1 MVDDPLRK
9 AHLAMVKHPD
19 KVPVYIKVAD
29 GEQNV
34 PDLDR
39 HYYLIERGMTMGQV
53 VYIIRKR
60 IKISSKQAIFVFVDN
75 GILPP
80 TSALIDEVY
89 SEHKDPTDALLY
101 VTYRAEQTF
110 G

>member
-1 MVDDPLRK
+1 MVEDPSRK
-9 AHLAMVKHPD
+9 AHLAMVRYPD
-19 KVPVYIKVAD
+19 KVPVYISVAP
-29 GEQNV
+29 GEQSV

-39 HYYLIERGMTMGQV
+39 HYYLIDRDFTVGQV

-60 IKISSKQAIFVFVDN
+60 IKLSSKMAIFVFVDN

-80 TSALIDEVY
+80 TSALISEVY
-89 SEHKDPTDALLY
+89 STHKDPIDALLY
-101 VTYRAEQTF
+101 ITYRAEKTF

>member
-1 MVDDPLRK
+1 MVEDPSRK

-29 GEQNV
+29 EEKSV

-39 HYYLIERGMTMGQV
+39 HCYLINRDMTVGQV

-60 IKISSKQAIFVFVDN
+60 IKLSSKMAIFVFVDN

-80 TSALIDEVY
+80 TSALIGEVY
-89 SEHKDPTDALLY
+89 SEHRDPIDALLY
-101 VTYRAEQTF
+101 VTYRAEKTF

>member
-1 MVDDPLRK
+1 MVDDPSRK

-19 KVPVYIKVAD
+19 KVPTYISVAT
-29 GEQNV
+29 GENGV

-39 HYYLIERGMTMGQV
+39 HYYLIEKDMTIGQI

-60 IKISSKQAIFVFVDN
+60 INISSKHAIFVFVDN

-80 TSALIDEVY
+80 TSALIGDVY
-89 SEHKDPTDALLY
+89 SEHKDPIDALLHI
-101 VTYRAEQTF
+101 TYRVERTF

>member
-1 MVDDPLRK
+1 M
-9 AHLAMVKHPD
+9 AKHPD
-19 KVPVYIKVAD
+19 KVPVHIRAAE
-29 GEQNV
+29 GEKDV
-34 PDLDR
+34 DDLDR
-39 HYYLIERGMTMGQV
+39 HHYLVDKDMTIGQV

-60 IKISSKQAIFVFVDN
+60 IKISSKHAIFVFVDN

-80 TSALIDEVY
+80 TSALIGEVY

-101 VTYRAEQTF
+101 ITYRAEKTF

>member
-1 MVDDPLRK
+1 MVEDPSRK
-9 AHLAMVKHPD
+9 AHLAMVKYPD
-19 KVPVYIKVAD
+19 KVPVYISVAP
-29 GEQNV
+29 GEQSV

-39 HYYLIERGMTMGQV
+39 HYYLIDKDFTVGQV

-60 IKISSKQAIFVFVDN
+60 IKLSSKMAIFVFVDN

-80 TSALIDEVY
+80 TSALISEVY
-89 SEHKDPTDALLY
+89 SEHRNPIDALLY
-101 VTYRAEQTF
+101 ISYRAEKTF

>member
-1 MVDDPLRK
+1 MVEDPSRK
-9 AHLAMVKHPD
+9 AHLAMIKHPD

-29 GEQNV
+29 GEKTI

-39 HYYLIERGMTMGQV
+39 HYYLIERDMTIGQV

-60 IKISSKQAIFVFVDN
+60 VNISSKHAIFIFVDN

-80 TSALIDEVY
+80 TSAHIGQVY
-89 SEHKDPTDALLY
+89 SEYKDPIDSLLHI
-101 VTYRAEQTF
+101 TYRAEKTF

>member
-1 MVDDPLRK
+1 MVDDPSRK

-19 KVPVYIKVAD
+19 KVPVYIKVAG
-29 GEQNV
+29 GEQDV

-39 HYYLIERGMTMGQV
+39 HYYLIERDMTIGQV

-60 IKISSKQAIFVFVDN
+60 IKISSKHAIFVFVDN

-80 TSALIDEVY
+80 TSALINDVY
-89 SEHKDPTDALLY
+89 SEHKDPVDALLY
-101 VTYRAEQTF
+101 VTYRAEKTF

>member
-1 MVDDPLRK
+1 M
-9 AHLAMVKHPD
+9 AMVKYPD
-19 KVPVYIKVAD
+19 KVPVYISVAP
-29 GEQNV
+29 GEQSV

-39 HYYLIERGMTMGQV
+39 RYYLIDRDFTVGQV

-60 IKISSKQAIFVFVDN
+60 IKLSSKMAIFVFVDN

-80 TSALIDEVY
+80 TSALISEIY
-89 SEHKDPTDALLY
+89 SQYKNPIDALLY
-101 VTYRAEQTF
+101 ISYRSEQTF

>member
-1 MVDDPLRK
+1 MVEDPSRK

-29 GEQNV
+29 GEKHV

-39 HYYLIERGMTMGQV
+39 HYYLIDRDMTIGQV

-60 IKISSKQAIFVFVDN
+60 IKLSSKMAIFVFADN

-80 TSALIDEVY
+80 TSALISEVY
-89 SEHKDPTDALLY
+89 SEHRDPIDALLHI
-101 VTYRAEQTF
+101 TYRAEKTF

>member
-1 MVDDPLRK
+1 
-9 AHLAMVKHPD
+9 MVKHPD

-29 GEQNV
+29 EEKSV

-39 HYYLIERGMTMGQV
+39 HCYLINRDMTVGQV

-60 IKISSKQAIFVFVDN
+60 IKLSSKMAIFVFVDN

-80 TSALIDEVY
+80 TSALIGEVY
-89 SEHKDPTDALLY
+89 SEHRDPIDALLY
-101 VTYRAEQTF
+101 VTYRAEKTF